1 MFEKEV
7 KREEDLKERRGK
19 EKRRGNGK
27 GRKEKNR
34 LKCLRRK

>member
-27 GRKEKNR
+27 GRKEQIKMFE
-34 LKCLRRK
+34 KEVK